1 VLQPHASSH
10 FDLPYTIND
19 VTLDE
24 LTVKEEIQN
33 VFHQLPF
40 FAWPSLLA
48 LAVPDQ
54 LRKGS
59 GKVKLFYVDFHE
71 NVISVRPS
79 LHYGID
85 VALGVFDDVI
95 YVVKFSSYFICEPST
110 DASQN
115 PSAAFVDI
123 SVFHFAW
130 LFMGF
135 TCQA

>member
-1 VLQPHASSH
+1 MP
-10 FDLPYTIND
+10 
-19 VTLDE
+19 
-24 LTVKEEIQN
+24 
-33 VFHQLPF
+33 
-40 FAWPSLLA
+40 A

-71 NVISVRPS
+71 NVIGVWPS

-95 YVVKFSSYFICEPST
+95 YAVKFSSHVTCKPST

-123 SVFHFAW
+123 SMLHFAW
-130 LFMGF
+130 L
-135 TCQA
+135 